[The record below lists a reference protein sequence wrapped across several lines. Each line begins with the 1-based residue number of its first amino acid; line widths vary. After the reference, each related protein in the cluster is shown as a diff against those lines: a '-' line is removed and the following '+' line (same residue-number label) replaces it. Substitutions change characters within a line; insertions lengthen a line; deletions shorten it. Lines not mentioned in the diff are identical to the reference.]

1 MIEVKKEH
9 LALDRAHLEQAI
21 LNQASWFDL
30 YASECAR
37 QQSKVDRLK
46 NQLEYVSAEKKIAIR
61 ANAAASGGKA
71 PTQDQVDCQLIVDPD
86 IKLLKD
92 SLLDEEEYLGQL
104 KAAVEAMR
112 HKRDSIENERAL
124 VLSKFTMDGD
134 VSPEIREQARLD
146 AIEKAT
152 QKSMHRQA
160 EISA

>member
-152 QKSMHRQA
+152 QESMHRQA
-160 EISA
+160 GLGA

>member
-1 MIEVKKEH
+1 MIEVKNEH

-21 LNQASWFDL
+21 LNQASWLDL

-61 ANAAASGGKA
+61 ANAAASGGKV

-124 VLSKFTMDGD
+124 VLSKFTMDCD

-152 QKSMHRQA
+152 QESMRH
-160 EISA
+160 

>member
-46 NQLEYVSAEKKIAIR
+46 NQLEYVSADKKIAIR

-104 KAAVEAMR
+104 KAAIEAMR

-152 QKSMHRQA
+152 QESMRR
-160 EISA
+160 

>member
-92 SLLDEEEYLGQL
+92 SMLEEEEYLGQL

-134 VSPEIREQARLD
+134 VSPEIREQTRLG
-146 AIEKAT
+146 AIEKAI
-152 QKSMHRQA
+152 QESMRH
-160 EISA
+160 

>member
-92 SLLDEEEYLGQL
+92 SLLEEDEYLGQL

-152 QKSMHRQA
+152 QESMRH
-160 EISA
+160 

>member
-46 NQLEYVSAEKKIAIR
+46 NQLEYVSADKKIAIR

-152 QKSMHRQA
+152 QESMRR
-160 EISA
+160 

>member
-1 MIEVKKEH
+1 MIEGKKEH
-9 LALDRAHLEQAI
+9 LVLDRAHLEQAI

-134 VSPEIREQARLD
+134 VSPEIRERARLD

-152 QKSMHRQA
+152 QESMRR
-160 EISA
+160 

>member
-92 SLLDEEEYLGQL
+92 SLLEEEEYLGQL

-152 QKSMHRQA
+152 QESMHRKA

>member
-9 LALDRAHLEQAI
+9 LVLDRAHLEQAI

-92 SLLDEEEYLGQL
+92 SLLEEEEYLGQL

-152 QKSMHRQA
+152 QESMRH
-160 EISA
+160 

>member
-71 PTQDQVDCQLIVDPD
+71 PTQDQVDCQLIVDHD

-134 VSPEIREQARLD
+134 VSPEVREQARLD

-152 QKSMHRQA
+152 QESMRH
-160 EISA
+160 